1 MPQLKRPRRA
11 ATRPGRGK
19 RKPDKAASAVDY
31 KALAQFRY
39 QLRVFLAFSEVAA
52 QRQGLTPQQ
61 HQALLGIKGF
71 VRPGPAAISDVAR
84 FLLIRHHSAVEL
96 ISRIEKLG
104 LIRRASDP
112 NDARRVHLRLTAKGE
127 QKLQSISKMNLGE
140 LRRAAS
146 QAMTRL
152 LKWSDDLSRRERR
165 AEHPRA
171 SQHNARRRKS
181 R

>member
-1 MPQLKRPRRA
+1 MSRPKRPRRTA
-11 ATRPGRGK
+11 PRPNDRKGK
-19 RKPDKAASAVDY
+19 PSERASAIDY
-31 KALAQFRY
+31 KALAKFRY

-112 NDARRVHLRLTAKGE
+112 TDARRVHLRLTAKGE
-127 QKLQSISKMNLGE
+127 QKLQTISKMNLGE
-140 LRRAAS
+140 LRRAAGK
-146 QAMTRL
+146 AMTRL
-152 LKWSDDLSRRERR
+152 LKWSDDLSANQRRVSK
-165 AEHPRA
+165 P
-171 SQHNARRRKS
+171 KS
-181 R
+181 GRSKGR

>member
-11 ATRPGRGK
+11 ATRRARGK

-96 ISRIEKLG
+96 MSRIEKLG
-104 LIRRASDP
+104 LIRRAADP
-112 NDARRVHLRLTAKGE
+112 KDARRVHLSPTAKGE
-127 QKLQSISKMNLGE
+127 QKLQAISKMNLGE
-140 LRRAAS
+140 MRRAAS

-152 LKWSDDLSRRERR
+152 LKWSDDLSRGERR
-165 AEHPRA
+165 AGRP
-171 SQHNARRRKS
+171 KTS
-181 R
+181 RSKVTRSNNR